1 MTFELFGV
9 WLTVLLT
16 LAIFS
21 YLYND
26 NPFYKAAEHL
36 FVGVSAGYWVATF
49 FWTQVQ
55 PNLFGRLW
63 PKLEDTDYGIFITA
77 WYYIYDILGF
87 ITSGFGLIE
96 RHVFPVGGIAGHSD
110 IRFIYIIP
118 FILGIFMLLRLFP
131 KIGWLARWAIAYT
144 VGMAAGLRF
153 YGFFNSEIIEQV
165 KSATINFSG
174 SGFEIFNQFIV
185 IIGTLTGLL
194 YFFFS
199 KEHSGVVGKLSKVG
213 IYFLMISFGA
223 SFGFAVMGRISLLIG
238 RFNDLIAFSSSEYN
252 YATLVLLVLM
262 VVLLAIWAF
271 TSKNDTNEEGVSIN

>member
-1 MTFELFGV
+1 MTFDLFGV

-21 YLYND
+21 YLFND

-63 PKLEDTDYGIFITA
+63 PQLAEDSDQGFFITG
-77 WYYIYDILGF
+77 WYYIYDFLGWL
-87 ITSGFGLIE
+87 TSGFGLIE
-96 RHVFPVGGIAGHSD
+96 RHVFPVGGIEGYSE

-153 YGFFNSEIIEQV
+153 YGFLNSDIIEQI
-165 KSATINFSG
+165 KSSTINFSG
-174 SGFEIFNQFIV
+174 SGFEIFNQFII

-199 KEHSGVVGKLSKVG
+199 KEHSGVIGKLSKIG

-252 YATLVLLVLM
+252 YATIVIFVLM

-271 TSKNDTNEEGVSIN
+271 TNNKNIENTPVN

>member
-153 YGFFNSEIIEQV
+153 YGFLNSDIIEQV

-185 IIGTLTGLL
+185 
-194 YFFFS
+194 
-199 KEHSGVVGKLSKVG
+199 KE
-213 IYFLMISFGA
+213 ISFIFHG
-223 SFGFAVMGRISLLIG
+223 L
-238 RFNDLIAFSSSEYN
+238 
-252 YATLVLLVLM
+252 
-262 VVLLAIWAF
+262 
-271 TSKNDTNEEGVSIN
+271 